1 MNVYLKP
8 GELYISDKPAI
19 VSTILGSCVA
29 LTIFSKRCKTGGICH
44 AQLPVNPSSKG
55 DDVFHYVD
63 SSILYMLKEFEMMGI
78 LRSEM
83 ELKLLGGA
91 DVLDRFDERTSTVG
105 QKNIE
110 TALDI
115 IKKENLTLKISH
127 VGGKL
132 GRKIHFH
139 THTGKI
145 FLKRINRMSVEGTEK
160 NEGHMVK
167 GVEQVVKSNEA
178 CYE

>member
-8 GELYISDKPAI
+8 GELYISDKPVI

-29 LTIFSKRCKTGGICH
+29 LTIFSERCKTGGICH

-55 DDVFHYVD
+55 DDTFHYVD
-63 SSILYMLKEFEMMGI
+63 SSILYMLKEFETMGI

-91 DVLDRFDERTSTVG
+91 DVLDRFDEATSTVG

-115 IKKENLTLKISH
+115 IRKENLTLKVSH

-132 GRKIHFH
+132 GRKILFH

-145 FLKRINRMSVEGTEK
+145 FLKRINRMSVDGTGRSEGNGAK
-160 NEGHMVK
+160 GMGHGAK
-167 GVEQVVKSNEA
+167 CNGA